1 MAKDLEE
8 RFDDALR
15 KGDRQDVLKA
25 MLRYRWLCENRDMTP
40 EEIHEEFDKLLKRV
54 FRTAKKK

>member
-40 EEIHEEFDKLLKRV
+40 EEIRAEFDALVTRVMQRKKR
-54 FRTAKKK
+54 

>member
-40 EEIHEEFDKLLKRV
+40 EEIRAEFDALVTRVMQRKKL
-54 FRTAKKK
+54 

>member
-40 EEIHEEFDKLLKRV
+40 EEIRAEFEALVTRVMQRKKR
-54 FRTAKKK
+54 